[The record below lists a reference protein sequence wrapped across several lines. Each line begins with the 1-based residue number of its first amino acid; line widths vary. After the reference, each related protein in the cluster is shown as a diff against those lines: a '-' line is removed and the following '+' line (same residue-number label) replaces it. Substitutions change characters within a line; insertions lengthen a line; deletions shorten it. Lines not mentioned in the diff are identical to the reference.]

1 MCCLCHATL
10 QSITSA
16 SHATLAGTKLDLC
29 TYATTGIVE
38 KVNQLEKGTFPSA
51 VTAAAYV
58 RQYYVD
64 AVANSK
70 VCAWFYMHIC
80 MYMCMHVM

>member
-1 MCCLCHATL
+1 
-10 QSITSA
+10 
-16 SHATLAGTKLDLC
+16 
-29 TYATTGIVE
+29 VE